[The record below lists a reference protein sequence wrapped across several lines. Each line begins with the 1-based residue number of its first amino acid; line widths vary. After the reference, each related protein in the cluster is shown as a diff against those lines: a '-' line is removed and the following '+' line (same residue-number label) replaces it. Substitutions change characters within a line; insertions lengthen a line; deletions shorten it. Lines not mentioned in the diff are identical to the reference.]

1 MGRCPPYV
9 FQGDRLSGGF
19 GGGGIDGTD
28 GDIVRT
34 CQNGSLCLI
43 RGMRAEATLHV
54 DASIGLLELLSALVS
69 SIEKILLA
77 QRQEGVRQ
85 ARCSFQAI
93 IDD

>member
-1 MGRCPPYV
+1 MGGCPPHL

-19 GGGGIDGTD
+19 GGGGRDGTD

-34 CQNGSLCLI
+34 CHNGSLCLI
-43 RGMRAEATLHV
+43 RGMSAEATLHI
-54 DASIGLLELLSALVS
+54 DTSIGLLELLSALVS

-77 QRQEGVRQ
+77 QMQEGLRQE
-85 ARCSFQAI
+85 RCSFQAI